1 MKVSVAEW
9 SRSQFKY
16 FTGSAL
22 EFENHVAKV
31 TYIVSKLGSCLAH
44 EVKISKIH
52 GAIAPPAP
60 P

>member
-1 MKVSVAEW
+1 MHSNLLSIFYVNGA
-9 SRSQFKY
+9 
-16 FTGSAL
+16 GAAL
-22 EFENHVAKV
+22 GFENHGAKV